1 MKTMCHPFTIV
12 PFVQLVENGAISR
25 PAEARMGH
33 GECTP
38 LVMLCLYSPREAL
51 YTIQWNIRA
60 FNAVKNWSWMKL
72 FFKIKPLL
80 KSAQTEK
87 EMSNLKEE
95 FQKLKEALEKS
106 EAKRKELEEKQVSM
120 IQEKNDLA
128 LQLQA
133 VSASPSLW
141 KCKNSARPM
150 GRRRSRM
157 SESPPSASC
166 SSEAPSL
173 PQSV

>member
-1 MKTMCHPFTIV
+1 MT
-12 PFVQLVENGAISR
+12 
-25 PAEARMGH
+25 
-33 GECTP
+33 
-38 LVMLCLYSPREAL
+38 MLCLYPCREAL

-133 VSASPSLW
+133 VSASPCAWQHTDRAGPL
-141 KCKNSARPM
+141 
-150 GRRRSRM
+150 GGRRSR
-157 SESPPSASC
+157 EHQIPPSASC
-166 SSEAPSL
+166 SSEAHSL

>member
-1 MKTMCHPFTIV
+1 MSLTVTVCLSLPF
-12 PFVQLVENGAISR
+12 
-25 PAEARMGH
+25 
-33 GECTP
+33 
-38 LVMLCLYSPREAL
+38 LCLREAL

-87 EMSNLKEE
+87 EMATLKEE

-106 EAKRKELEEKQVSM
+106 EAKRKELEEKQITM
-120 IQEKNDLA
+120 IQEKNDLS

-133 VSASPSLW
+133 VSPLYNSLAGEVQVLLVRVRVSRGLPCW
-141 KCKNSARPM
+141 TGSTKCQKCP
-150 GRRRSRM
+150 
-157 SESPPSASC
+157 
-166 SSEAPSL
+166 
-173 PQSV
+173 

>member
-1 MKTMCHPFTIV
+1 M
-12 PFVQLVENGAISR
+12 
-25 PAEARMGH
+25 
-33 GECTP
+33 
-38 LVMLCLYSPREAL
+38 MLCLCSPREAL

-141 KCKNSARPM
+141 RCKDRAGPM
-150 GRRRSRM
+150 GRRRSR
-157 SESPPSASC
+157 
-166 SSEAPSL
+166 
-173 PQSV
+173 VF

>member
-1 MKTMCHPFTIV
+1 
-12 PFVQLVENGAISR
+12 
-25 PAEARMGH
+25 
-33 GECTP
+33 
-38 LVMLCLYSPREAL
+38 
-51 YTIQWNIRA
+51 
-60 FNAVKNWSWMKL
+60 MKL

-87 EMSNLKEE
+87 EMSTLKEE

-133 VSASPSLW
+133 VSASPSPW
-141 KCKNSARPM
+141 QHKHSAGSM
-150 GRRRSRM
+150 DKGRSR
-157 SESPPSASC
+157 EC
-166 SSEAPSL
+166 
-173 PQSV
+173 

>member
-1 MKTMCHPFTIV
+1 
-12 PFVQLVENGAISR
+12 
-25 PAEARMGH
+25 
-33 GECTP
+33 
-38 LVMLCLYSPREAL
+38 MLCLYSPREAL

-120 IQEKNDLA
+120 IQEKHDLA

-141 KCKNSARPM
+141 AVKTVQDPWVEEGAEYPRTLLQPLAVLKLPHCHNL
-150 GRRRSRM
+150 
-157 SESPPSASC
+157 SETH
-166 SSEAPSL
+166 
-173 PQSV
+173 PQTAVLKYHHMLGLSQGFVFPWL